1 LVQRG
6 RSKERH
12 RIFILSVRRPGVDQ
26 TVVALDIG
34 TTKICAL
41 IAEVGPP
48 SDYAM
53 RIVGVGAVPSKGIR
67 RGVVVNVG
75 EVTSAIVEALHRAE
89 RTSGYEIASAYV
101 GLAGA
106 HISAINSRGVVA
118 IGRGE
123 RGVRPVD
130 VERALEAAR
139 AIDIP
144 HNREIL
150 HIIPRSFAVDGED
163 GVRDPI
169 GMQAYRLEVE
179 AHIVTGATTSI
190 HNLIKCVQ
198 NAGVQI
204 DALVL
209 EPLASGEAALTDI
222 EREMGVALVDIG
234 GGTTDIAIF
243 IEGSIWHTAVLPT
256 GGEQLTKDI
265 AVGLRTPFDIA
276 EDIKLK
282 YGHAL
287 SHTIAPDENVKIDV
301 FGEDGQQVISRQF
314 LAEIVE
320 ARTEEILEEVL
331 KEIKR
336 SGYDGLLPAGIVLCG
351 GTAEL
356 AGIRDLAREVMSL
369 PVRVGQPQNL
379 QGLVDTL
386 QSPAFATSV
395 GLLEWGVLH
404 DLPHPAREP
413 AEDRRKVPAWLK
425 LFLPG

>member
-1 LVQRG
+1 M
-6 RSKERH
+6 EH
-12 RIFILSVRRPGVDQ
+12 

-34 TTKICAL
+34 TTKICTL
-41 IAEVGPP
+41 VAEVGPP
-48 SDYAM
+48 PENAM
-53 RIVGVGAVPSKGIR
+53 RIVGVGTVPSRGIR
-67 RGVVVNVG
+67 RGVVVDVG
-75 EVTSAIVEALHRAE
+75 EVTTAVVESVHRAE

-106 HISAINSRGVVA
+106 HISAMNSRGVVA
-118 IGRGE
+118 ISRGE
-123 RGVRPVD
+123 RGVRQVD

-144 HNREIL
+144 QNREIL
-150 HIIPRSFAVDGED
+150 HVIPRSFSVDGED
-163 GVRDPI
+163 GVYDPI

-179 AHIVTGATTSI
+179 AHIVTGATSSI
-190 HNLIKCVQ
+190 RNLVKCVQ

-209 EPLASGEAALTDI
+209 EPLASGEAVLTDI

-243 IEGSIWHTAVLPT
+243 IEGSIWHTVVLPT

-265 AVGLRTPFDIA
+265 AIGLRTPFDAA
-276 EDIKLK
+276 EDVKIK
-282 YGHAL
+282 YGHA
-287 SHTIAPDENVKIDV
+287 SPQAIMPEETVKV
-301 FGEDGQQVISRQF
+301 SMFGEDGQQQISRLF
-314 LAEIVE
+314 LSEIIE
-320 ARTEEILEEVL
+320 ARTEEIFEIIL

-356 AGIRDLAREVMSL
+356 PGIRDLAREVLGL
-369 PVRVGQPQNL
+369 PVRIGEPQEL

-395 GLLEWGVLH
+395 GLLNWGIRH
-404 DLPHPAREP
+404 DLPQLAQQPANNSL
-413 AEDRRKVPAWLK
+413 KMPAWLK

>member
-1 LVQRG
+1 M
-6 RSKERH
+6 
-12 RIFILSVRRPGVDQ
+12 DQ

-41 IAEVGPP
+41 IAEVEPP
-48 SDYAM
+48 PRNVM
-53 RIVGVGAVPSKGIR
+53 RIVGVGTVPSKGIR

-75 EVTSAIVEALHRAE
+75 EVTASIVEAVHRAE
-89 RTSGYEIASAYV
+89 RTSGYEVASAYV
-101 GLAGA
+101 GLAGS
-106 HISAINSRGVVA
+106 HINAINSRGVVA
-118 IGRGE
+118 ISRGE

-130 VERALEAAR
+130 IERALEAAR

-150 HIIPRSFAVDGED
+150 HIIPRSFAVDGEE

-190 HNLIKCVQ
+190 YNLIKCVQ
-198 NAGVQI
+198 NAGIQI

-209 EPLASGEAALTDI
+209 EPLASGDAILTDI

-256 GGEQLTKDI
+256 GGEQVTKDV
-265 AVGLRTPFDIA
+265 AVGLRTPFDTA
-276 EDIKLK
+276 EEIKIK

-287 SHTIAPDENVKIDV
+287 SHTVLADETVKV
-301 FGEDGQQVISRQF
+301 AMFGEDGQQQISRHF
-314 LAEIVE
+314 LSEIIE
-320 ARTEEILEEVL
+320 ARTEEILEVVL

-356 AGIRDLAREVMSL
+356 AGIRDLARDVMGL
-369 PVRVGQPQNL
+369 PVRVGEPHDL

-386 QSPAFATSV
+386 QRPAFATSV
-395 GLLEWGVLH
+395 GLLKWGINH
-404 DLPHPAREP
+404 DLPRPATQPPESSTRLP
-413 AEDRRKVPAWLK
+413 GWLK